1 MKSVRL
7 FRKAVLSVTG
17 NRLVKSLVTAHG
29 MKLGASRFVAAETL
43 EATIA
48 KVQSLNRKG
57 LAVTLDYLGESV
69 DSRELAEQSAEVVLR
84 TFDAIQEHGLDANV
98 SVKLTQL
105 GLLVDESLCA
115 ELMERIVGRAKGHGN
130 FVRID
135 MEDSTATDATLRLF
149 ERLAERF
156 GKRHVGVVLQ
166 AYLYRTPRDR
176 LRLERMGANVRIVK
190 GAYMEPPSVAFSRKR
205 EVDRQYVMLA
215 EAHMRSGCYT
225 AIATHDKRI
234 IERLR
239 KVRHTRGVGKVRCE
253 FQMLYGIAEDLQLQ
267 LAAQGYRVRVYT
279 PFGSEWYA
287 YFSRRIAERPANLF
301 FVLRGMRRRRQVRE

>member
-1 MKSVRL
+1 MRGVRL

-17 NRLVKSLVTAHG
+17 NRHVRGFVTTHG

-43 EATIA
+43 EDTVR
-48 KVQSLNRKG
+48 KVQALNRQG

-69 DSRELAEQSAEVVLR
+69 TSRELAEQSAEVVLC
-84 TFDAIQEHGLDANV
+84 TLDAIAEHGLDANV

-105 GLLVDESLCA
+105 GLLIDEPLCLS
-115 ELMERIVGRAKGHGN
+115 LMERIVGRAKEQGN
-130 FVRID
+130 FIRID
-135 MEDSTATDATLRLF
+135 MEDSSVTDRTLRMY

-156 GKRHVGVVLQ
+156 GKRHVGAVLQ

-176 LRLERMGANVRIVK
+176 QRLERLGANVRIVK
-190 GAYMEPPSVAFSRKR
+190 GAYMEPPATAFPKKR
-205 EVDRQYVMLA
+205 QVDRQFVMLA

-225 AIATHDKRI
+225 AIATHDRQI

-287 YFSRRIAERPANLF
+287 YFARRIAERPANLL
-301 FVLRGMRRRRQVRE
+301 FVLRGMRRRRLTD